1 MTCIDGG
8 YGLLF
13 NVPTVSVRKVVNTN
27 SFASIQLEMAVLTDL
42 HQLNW
47 MVKSTWEKKKSIIFT
62 PFHYIELSMLLLA
75 FVNCF
80 LFAIALWTQLITNSA
95 RDFHSLWRSMHGGCV
110 NIISHVLDFAN
121 YFIAFCLQIQNIIN
135 GIEMTNINRILLSF
149 KKQKPQFNWFI

>member
-27 SFASIQLEMAVLTDL
+27 SFASIQLENGSFDGFTPTK
-42 HQLNW
+42 LNGK
-47 MVKSTWEKKKSIIFT
+47 VYLRKKKSIIFT

-80 LFAIALWTQLITNSA
+80 LFAMAL
-95 RDFHSLWRSMHGGCV
+95 
-110 NIISHVLDFAN
+110 
-121 YFIAFCLQIQNIIN
+121 
-135 GIEMTNINRILLSF
+135 
-149 KKQKPQFNWFI
+149 